1 MLFQFQVKLAIKLD
15 SLPVIMDDSP
25 PEDGDL
31 TCPRFF
37 SGE

>member
-1 MLFQFQVKLAIKLD
+1 MLFQVELAIGMD
-15 SLPVIMDDSP
+15 SLPVIMDDTP

-37 SGE
+37 SGQLT